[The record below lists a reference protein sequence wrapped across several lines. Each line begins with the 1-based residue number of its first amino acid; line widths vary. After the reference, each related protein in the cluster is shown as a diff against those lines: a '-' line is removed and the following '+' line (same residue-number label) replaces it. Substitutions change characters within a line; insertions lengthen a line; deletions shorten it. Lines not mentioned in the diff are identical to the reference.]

1 MGIKKNFGYN
11 LILTLCNYIFPMIT
25 FPYVS
30 RVILADNIGVC
41 GFVDGIINFFLQF
54 AVLGIGS
61 YGVREIARCGNDV
74 EKRSKIFSNLIFI
87 NIILTTIAVVVLV
100 ALTLKV
106 DRLQSY
112 REFLGVGLIKIIF
125 NAFLIEW
132 FFQGIEQFKFI
143 TIRSVAVN
151 FCYVI
156 CVLLFV
162 KDGGDTIVYYFLTSV
177 VVVFN
182 ALFNWITRRKYCKLS
197 FRNLAPKPYLK
208 PIFTFG
214 YYRILTSMYTTFN
227 VIFLGLVSG
236 DTQAGY
242 FTAST
247 KLYTIIMA
255 VFTAFTTV
263 MIPRVSSML
272 QSKEYGK
279 LQNVANDTFD
289 ILVFV
294 SLPVIF
300 FGMFFA
306 PQIIELVAGAGYEGA
321 ITPFRIT
328 ISLLLIIGMEQIVI
342 QQFLMAS
349 TNISSIL
356 WLSTIGAVTGIVVN
370 ILFTPE
376 CGAIG
381 SAIAWSLSEIVVLMF
396 GVSMMKKYTS
406 LKVNVAKILT
416 SLVKCTPYLLLDII
430 IFIALPEYIEMWV
443 ALILNALLFVVLNL
457 FVYKNEV
464 VSRHFKPI
472 MEKLC
477 KTKMLR

>member
-1 MGIKKNFGYN
+1 
-11 LILTLCNYIFPMIT
+11 
-25 FPYVS
+25 
-30 RVILADNIGVC
+30 
-41 GFVDGIINFFLQF
+41 
-54 AVLGIGS
+54 
-61 YGVREIARCGNDV
+61 
-74 EKRSKIFSNLIFI
+74 
-87 NIILTTIAVVVLV
+87 
-100 ALTLKV
+100 
-106 DRLQSY
+106 
-112 REFLGVGLIKIIF
+112 
-125 NAFLIEW
+125 
-132 FFQGIEQFKFI
+132 
-143 TIRSVAVN
+143 
-151 FCYVI
+151 
-156 CVLLFV
+156 
-162 KDGGDTIVYYFLTSV
+162 
-177 VVVFN
+177 
-182 ALFNWITRRKYCKLS
+182 
-197 FRNLAPKPYLK
+197 
-208 PIFTFG
+208 
-214 YYRILTSMYTTFN
+214 MYTTFN

-255 VFTAFTTV
+255 AFTAFTTV

-321 ITPFRIT
+321 IAPFRIT

-370 ILFTPE
+370 VVFTPE
-376 CGAIG
+376 YGAVG
-381 SAIAWSLSEIVVLMF
+381 SAVAWSLSEIVVLIM
-396 GVSMMKKYTS
+396 GVSMMKRYTQLQPNFKKLSAS
-406 LKVNVAKILT
+406 LL
-416 SLVKCTPYLLLDII
+416 KCVPYLLMDII
-430 IFIALPEYIEMWV
+430 LFVSLPEYIEMWV
-443 ALILNALLFVVLNL
+443 ALLLNILLFIVLNL
-457 FVYKNEV
+457 FVYKNAV

-472 MEKLC
+472 IEKVF
-477 KTKMLR
+477 KTKVLR

>member
-1 MGIKKNFGYN
+1 
-11 LILTLCNYIFPMIT
+11 MIT

-30 RVILADNIGVC
+30 RVILAENIGVC

-61 YGVREIARCGNDV
+61 YGVREIARCGNDT
-74 EKRSKIFSNLIFI
+74 EKRSRIFSNLIFI
-87 NIILTTIAVVVLV
+87 NIILTAVAVVVLI
-100 ALTLKV
+100 ALTLSV

-132 FFQGIEQFKFI
+132 FFQGIEHFKFI
-143 TIRSVAVN
+143 TIRSVAIN

-156 CVLLFV
+156 AVLLLV
-162 KDGGDTIVYYFLTSV
+162 KDGGDTIVYYFLTSLV
-177 VVVFN
+177 VVLN
-182 ALFNWITRRKYCKLS
+182 ALFNWITRRKFCRLS
-197 FRNLAPKPYLK
+197 FRNLAPKKYLK

-227 VIFLGLVSG
+227 VIFLGLVAG
-236 DTQAGY
+236 DIQAGY

-255 VFTAFTTV
+255 AFTAFTTV
-263 MIPRVSSML
+263 MIPRVSMML
-272 QSKEYGK
+272 QSKEYDK
-279 LQNVANDTFD
+279 LQSVADDTFD

-306 PQIIELVAGAGYEGA
+306 PQIVDLVAGSGYEGA
-321 ITPFRIT
+321 IMPFRIT
-328 ISLLLIIGMEQIVI
+328 IALLLIIGMEQIVI

-356 WLSTIGAVTGIVVN
+356 WLSTIGAITGIVVN
-370 ILFTPE
+370 VIFTPE
-376 CGAIG
+376 YGAVG
-381 SAIAWSLSEIVVLMF
+381 AAVAWSLSEIVVLIM
-396 GVSMMKKYTS
+396 GVSMMKRYTQLQPNFKKLSAS
-406 LKVNVAKILT
+406 LL
-416 SLVKCTPYLLLDII
+416 KCVPYLLMDII
-430 IFIALPEYIEMWV
+430 LFVSLPEYIEMWV
-443 ALILNALLFVVLNL
+443 ALLLNILLFIVLNL
-457 FVYKNEV
+457 FVYKNAV

-472 MEKLC
+472 IEKVF
-477 KTKMLR
+477 KTKVLR